1 MITIVPV
8 STPDKKL
15 LNKEEIEA
23 AVAIIG
29 VINQWFGD
37 VSLGIGAA
45 NLEVIK
51 FPNLGN
57 ALFSPKSLNPG
68 FPCDRIYISMDK
80 FTRWNQFIFQ
90 ASHEFTHCVIH
101 RLNSNENQKALWIEE
116 TICEAMSLVFL
127 QIFANS
133 WNNCVLSQHNLT
145 YSVAIQNYLNNQLNE
160 TGTSKLEK
168 CCGLEELQEI
178 NQYSADHREYRSNE
192 MHKLFFLI
200 KDSEDVN
207 ALVHYRDYVEPN
219 TILLDT
225 DKYRAAYPDL
235 ESVRYLCK
243 LQENAISKR

>member
-235 ESVRYLCK
+235 ESVRYLCE

>member
-116 TICEAMSLVFL
+116 TICEAMSLGFL

-200 KDSEDVN
+200 KDSVDVK

-235 ESVRYLCK
+235 ESVRYLCE

>member
-80 FTRWNQFIFQ
+80 FTHWNQFIFQ

-101 RLNSNENQKALWIEE
+101 RLNSNENQKDLWIEE

-127 QIFANS
+127 QMFANS

-145 YSVAIQNYLNNQLNE
+145 YSVAIQNYLKNQLNE
-160 TGTSKLEK
+160 VGTSKLEK
-168 CCGLEELQEI
+168 CCGLEELLEI
-178 NQYSADHREYRSNE
+178 NQQNADHREYRSNE
-192 MHKLFFLI
+192 MHKLFFRI
-200 KDSEDVN
+200 KDSEDVK
-207 ALVHYRDYVEPN
+207 ALVHYRDYIEPN

-225 DKYRAAYPDL
+225 NKYRAAYPDL
-235 ESVRYLCK
+235 ESVRYLCE

>member
-192 MHKLFFLI
+192 MHKLFFRI
-200 KDSEDVN
+200 KDSEDVK
-207 ALVHYRDYVEPN
+207 ALVHYRDYIEPN

-225 DKYRAAYPDL
+225 NKYRAAYPNL
-235 ESVRYLCK
+235 ESVRYLCE